1 MSAPLIHGIGRTV
14 TASLLLEA
22 VADRLST
29 IRNEDNLRWSDI
41 GGVLHKSEDQ
51 AAKYADGSAEM
62 GFVAYARAKL
72 AWGDRFSG
80 GVDALLK
87 AAHTP
92 VNAHV
97 AQSCVLRAAL
107 ALAEALEDGDLSV
120 EEIRANRSTLEK
132 AREAIDAQLSR
143 LGPSGE
149 CAA

>member
-1 MSAPLIHGIGRTV
+1 VSAPLIHGKRKPI

-51 AAKYADGSAEM
+51 AAKYADGSAAM
-62 GFVAYARAKL
+62 DFIAYARGKL
-72 AWGDRFSG
+72 AWGERFTG
-80 GVDALLK
+80 GVDALL
-87 AAHTP
+87 AASHEP
-92 VNAHV
+92 VNAHQ

-107 ALAEALEDGDLSV
+107 ALAEALEDGELTDA
-120 EEIRANRSTLEK
+120 EILANRSTLEK

-149 CAA
+149 VAA